1 MGRQANV
8 IFGVHTELVFSPWH
22 DVAGCETVVED
33 TVCYSVP
40 GPLAGVSL
48 AHRVM
53 QAIIAFLIWGWFPG
67 NCHCARNILIQLY
80 GTWGLWLVYT
90 KTISSSSGL
99 ADQGYYMYIPLQ
111 SKHG

>member
-22 DVAGCETVVED
+22 DVTGCETVVED

-48 AHRVM
+48 GHRVM

-67 NCHCARNILIQLY
+67 NCHCAWNILIQLY
-80 GTWGLWLVYT
+80 GTWGLWLVYA
-90 KTISSSSGL
+90 K
-99 ADQGYYMYIPLQ
+99 Q
-111 SKHG
+111 SVVHQDWQIKDIICTFLYRASMV